1 MNDQRFNPP
10 PIHNPMMGY
19 QPAPEYPGATKND
32 AMTVLILGV
41 LGIAVCQLCA
51 PFAWARGN
59 TYRNVCMVHGI
70 EQESFAIV
78 GRVLG
83 IVGTVLLGLTLL
95 YVLAVIGI
103 MVAAH

>member
-1 MNDQRFNPP
+1 MNDPRFVPP
-10 PIHNPMMGY
+10 PIQQPMY
-19 QPAPEYPGATKND
+19 QPAQEYPGATKND

-51 PFAWARGN
+51 PFAWKKGN
-59 TYRNVCMVHGI
+59 SYRDVCMIHGV

-83 IVGTVLLGLTLL
+83 MVGTGLLVLTVL
-95 YVLAVIGI
+95 YILAIFGFMI
-103 MVAAH
+103 VAH

>member
-1 MNDQRFNPP
+1 MNDQRFVPP
-10 PIHNPMMGY
+10 PIQNPTPY
-19 QPAPEYPGATKND
+19 QPPVEYPGATKND

-51 PFAWARGN
+51 PFAWSRGN

-83 IVGTVLLGLTLL
+83 IVGTILLGLTIL
-95 YVLAVIGI
+95 YILALIGFMVI
-103 MVAAH
+103 AH

>member
-1 MNDQRFNPP
+1 MNDPRFVPP
-10 PIHNPMMGY
+10 PIQQQMPY
-19 QPAPEYPGATKND
+19 QPAQEYPGATKND

-51 PFAWARGN
+51 PFAWKKGN
-59 TYRNVCMVHGI
+59 SYRDVCMIHGV

-83 IVGTVLLGLTLL
+83 MVGTGLLVLTLL
-95 YVLAVIGI
+95 YFLAIIGF
-103 MVAAH
+103 MVVAH